1 MENFEKSILK
11 EFGDKIKQYRISINM
26 TQAEL
31 ADRCGISLSTI
42 TRIEN
47 GDDSKWSNIIKILIE
62 FNLTDNIDVLIP
74 KPTLDYKAV
83 FEEKPKRKRAS
94 HKNISTNN
102 NWIWGEDKKEK

>member
-1 MENFEKSILK
+1 MDNSEKNILK
-11 EFGDKIKQYRISINM
+11 NFGDKIKQYRISMNI

-31 ADRCGISLSTI
+31 ADRCGISLSTL

-62 FNLTDNIDVLIP
+62 FDLADNIDVLIP
-74 KPTLDYKAV
+74 KPTLDYKAI

-94 HKNISTNN
+94 RKSINANN
-102 NWIWGEDKKEK
+102 DWIWGEDKEE